1 MGEKSCRMVPMPK
14 LYISRKTRQAL
25 LDRGFPIQS
34 INNWRSGRYKPS
46 RLARQIIMKIVEENS
61 QKRRKK

>member
-1 MGEKSCRMVPMPK
+1 MPK

-25 LDRGFPIQS
+25 LDMGFPIQS

-46 RLARQIIMKIVEENS
+46 RLARQMIMKIVEENS